1 MEPRRRWLIFYQIWS
16 YPIVKETSEQWDF
29 VGCSLSELGGIFG
42 TVGALLSGGVL
53 GWCSGG
59 EEESNKWFGLLFFVV
74 IWLLV
79 VWGLVR

>member
-1 MEPRRRWLIFYQIWS
+1 MEFWWSRLLFVHWLC
-16 YPIVKETSEQWDF
+16 
-29 VGCSLSELGGIFG
+29 GRG